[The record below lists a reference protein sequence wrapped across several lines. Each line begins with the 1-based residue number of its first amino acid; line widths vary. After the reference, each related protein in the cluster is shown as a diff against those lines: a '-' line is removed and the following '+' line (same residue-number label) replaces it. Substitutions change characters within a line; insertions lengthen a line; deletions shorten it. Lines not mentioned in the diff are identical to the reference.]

1 MRTRTSYQA
10 ACPVIGSEFE
20 IGPPDSLPG
29 SSSEIRWFSRK
40 PSRDS
45 LASGARRHAPGA
57 LPIAFHVHTVPGS
70 TASEWLHR
78 QRTLPHGDST
88 HIDAPSSIPA
98 ARATFGLT

>member
-10 ACPVIGSEFE
+10 AWPVIGSELE
-20 IGPPDSLPG
+20 IGLPDSPG
-29 SSSEIRWFSRK
+29 SSSEIRWLSRN
-40 PSRDS
+40 PRCDS
-45 LASGARRHAPGA
+45 FASGARRHAPGA
-57 LPIAFHVHTVPGS
+57 LPIAFQVQTVPGS

-88 HIDAPSSIPA
+88 HIHAPSSIPA